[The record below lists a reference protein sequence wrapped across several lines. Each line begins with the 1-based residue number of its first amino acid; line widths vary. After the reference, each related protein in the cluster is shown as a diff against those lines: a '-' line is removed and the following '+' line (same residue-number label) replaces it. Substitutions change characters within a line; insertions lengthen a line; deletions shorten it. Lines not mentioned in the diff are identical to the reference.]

1 MALKCYVKMTSS
13 VSSSNLNVSNDVSY
27 HDTLQELNVTF
38 DLNQYPTSSFHNYV
52 SHSLLNFIFV
62 RKS

>member
-38 DLNQYPTSSFHNYV
+38 DLNQYPTSS
-52 SHSLLNFIFV
+52 
-62 RKS
+62 